1 MAGNHEAEGNGIQF
15 SLGPQSP
22 KVTTLLSQVL
32 QNNQTDQASSA
43 MSRHSYVHLTLIR
56 IPLCDRD
63 CVVTVGDMAQLRLD
77 ISSQLFK
84 STGEKVLNYAKV
96 TIAAH

>member
-32 QNNQTDQASSA
+32 QNKQYRNTPTRINVLVLRRALDSDRPGPLCHEQ
-43 MSRHSYVHLTLIR
+43 TLIR
-56 IPLCDRD
+56 SPH
-63 CVVTVGDMAQLRLD
+63 T
-77 ISSQLFK
+77 
-84 STGEKVLNYAKV
+84 Y
-96 TIAAH
+96 

>member
-32 QNNQTDQASSA
+32 QNKQYRNTP
-43 MSRHSYVHLTLIR
+43 T
-56 IPLCDRD
+56 
-63 CVVTVGDMAQLRLD
+63 
-77 ISSQLFK
+77 
-84 STGEKVLNYAKV
+84 
-96 TIAAH
+96 